1 IRVIDMVGE
10 PWFPAKDVCDA
21 LGIKNPSSAV
31 LKSCSKHQHCNITKS
46 SLANHEVSF
55 PNRGML
61 CVSKSGLYKLLFVS
75 RKPAALVFQDW
86 VTDVVLPSI
95 MKNGG
100 YIMGQEKVVTG
111 EMTRAE
117 LAKAG

>member
-1 IRVIDMVGE
+1 VIDIDGE

-21 LGIKNPSSAV
+21 LGITNARSAV
-31 LKSCSKHQHCNITKS
+31 TNSCSKHQHMMLLKS
-46 SLANHEVSF
+46 NVANPDVSF

-95 MKNGG
+95 MKKGG
-100 YIMGQEKVVTG
+100 YIMGEEKMATG
-111 EMTRAE
+111 DMTRAE
-117 LAKAG
+117 LANAV